1 MELAWQCE
9 VWVPD
14 SFPQSVKP
22 IRKLCWAIYDLLH
35 RVQFPRPQQ
44 AYACSTLIGGTN
56 PGSIDSLRI
65 SVTLRGSLVGFV
77 HPQRADARPRLESPF

>member
-22 IRKLCWAIYDLLH
+22 IRKLCGAIYDLLH

-44 AYACSTLIGGTN
+44 AYACSWDKPN
-56 PGSIDSLRI
+56 
-65 SVTLRGSLVGFV
+65 
-77 HPQRADARPRLESPF
+77 A